1 VHNGK
6 KTDAPKRDQGHGGTE
21 GPITTMAEE
30 PLNIQ
35 FNASD
40 IDDLKKRL
48 QQRRS
53 FQRQECQPWQQGCEE
68 AALNELLE

>member
-1 VHNGK
+1 
-6 KTDAPKRDQGHGGTE
+6 
-21 GPITTMAEE
+21 MAEE